1 MHSICVD
8 SIIEDIDYKFFRKIL
23 KMIFSKIFLF
33 LLKTPKI
40 NPFHQKGLIYHISL
54 KISIFAIVNYYYCK
68 CSNSTISKGTLSPD
82 THTLPRLGFVLS
94 YTRSLA
100 FN

>member
-1 MHSICVD
+1 MHSIHAD

-40 NPFHQKGLIYHISL
+40 NLFHQKRLIYHISL
-54 KISIFAIVNYYYCK
+54 KIIIFAIVNFYYCK
-68 CSNSTISKGTLSPD
+68 CSSYTISKGTVSPNTYMYHD
-82 THTLPRLGFVLS
+82 LDS
-94 YTRSLA
+94 C
-100 FN
+100 